1 MNPNRPTP
9 KYTIT
14 KMAKVKERMVKAA
27 REKKV
32 GYKRTPEKLSVGFS
46 ALSFKRLLLFSP

>member
-9 KYTIT
+9 KYTVT

-32 GYKRTPEKLSVGFS
+32 GYKRTPERLSVGFS
-46 ALSFKRLLLFSP
+46 AENVYVRRE